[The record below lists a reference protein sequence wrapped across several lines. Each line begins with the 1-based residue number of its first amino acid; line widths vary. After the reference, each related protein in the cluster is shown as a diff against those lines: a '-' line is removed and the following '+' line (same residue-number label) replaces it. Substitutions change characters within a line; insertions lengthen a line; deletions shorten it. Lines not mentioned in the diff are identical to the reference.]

1 MALTQRLEF
10 RQSQSL
16 VMTPQLMQAIKLLQ
30 LSNLDLATFVED
42 ELERNPLLERASD
55 GNDPPVAG
63 EALPERAEFSG
74 HDETGSAG
82 DADSGFEPSDFS
94 DHGGGDGFEA
104 APDEWMNRE
113 LGTRAEIEQ
122 TLDTGLDNV
131 FSEEP
136 AEAAARTAQDAAP
149 TAYTEWGGGASND
162 DSYNLEA
169 FVAAEETLAGHL
181 AEQLAMAF
189 AGPAQRMIGQYLI
202 DLVDEAGYLPPDL
215 GGVCERLG
223 ASQEAVDEV
232 LAVLQKFDPPG
243 ICARN
248 LSECLAIQL
257 REQNRYDP
265 AMQALVEHLD
275 MLAKRDIANLR
286 KICGVDDED
295 LADMIGEIR
304 RLDPKPGLKFGSARM
319 QTVVPDVYV
328 RPGPDGGWH
337 VELNS
342 DTLPRVLVN
351 QVYYSELSKT
361 IRKDGDKSYFT
372 DCLQNATWL
381 VRALDQRARTILKVA
396 TEIVRQQDGFF
407 TQGVA
412 HLRPLNLKAVADAI
426 QMHESTV
433 SRVTANKY
441 MATNRGSFELKYF
454 FTASIASADGGEAH
468 SAEAVRHHI
477 RQLIDGESPSAI
489 LSDDTIVERLRESGI
504 DIARRTVAKYRE
516 AMRIPSS
523 VQRRRDKQ
531 SMLGNA
537 LTAPAT
543 PSDRILSDRT
553 TSADRSRDI
562 APA

>member
-30 LSNLDLATFVED
+30 LSNLDLTTFVEE
-42 ELERNPLLERASD
+42 ELERNPLLERA
-55 GNDPPVAG
+55 NDEAPAG
-63 EALPERAEFSG
+63 ETPAEAG
-74 HDETGSAG
+74 QYGDHDDFGGSHSDEPGGGPGEA
-82 DADSGFEPSDFS
+82 FEP
-94 DHGGGDGFEA
+94 GQE
-104 APDEWMNRE
+104 EWMSKD
-113 LGTRAEIEQ
+113 LGSRAEIEQ

-136 AEAAARTAQDAAP
+136 AEAAARNAQDAAP
-149 TAYTEWGGGASND
+149 TTYTEWGGGASGD
-162 DSYNLEA
+162 EDYNLEA
-169 FVAAEETLAGHL
+169 FVAAETTLGDHL
-181 AEQLAMAF
+181 AEQLSVAF
-189 AGPAQRMIGQYLI
+189 TGPAQRMIGQYLI
-202 DLVDEAGYLPPDL
+202 DLVDEAGYLPGDL
-215 GGVCERLG
+215 GQAAERLG
-223 ASQEAVDEV
+223 ATQADVEAV

-243 ICARN
+243 VCARN

-257 REQNRYDP
+257 RELDRYDP

-275 MLAKRDIANLR
+275 LLAKRDIAGLR

-295 LADMIGEIR
+295 IADMIGEIR
-304 RLDPKPGLKFGSARM
+304 RLNPKPGMKFGSARL
-319 QTVVPDVYV
+319 QTMVPDVYV

-351 QVYYSELSKT
+351 QTYYSQLSKK
-361 IRKDGDKSYFT
+361 IGKDGDKSYFT
-372 DCLQNATWL
+372 DALQNATWL

-407 TQGVA
+407 THGVA

-441 MATNRGSFELKYF
+441 MATNRGTFELKYF

-477 RQLIDGESPSAI
+477 KQLIDSEEPAAI
-489 LSDDTIVERLRESGI
+489 LSDDTIVERLRASGI

-531 SMLGNA
+531 SALGNVIS
-537 LTAPAT
+537 TAM
-543 PSDRILSDRT
+543 S
-553 TSADRSRDI
+553 DRSRNTE
-562 APA
+562 PA